1 MTFVLYLCC
10 HEFCESGQLISYVY
24 LDYCRR
30 LTTVRDRVRKTRL
43 SFLCS
48 LFRNNYFPLSVIMR
62 VADYYRNIDRESTT
76 KRIISLS
83 HDCIFVCVIFVTETG
98 ILTNI
103 LYFIF
108 ILCVLYFILG
118 LDKYIDSIGL
128 IFIWKKLFQ
137 CHYACEF
144 IGINRCRSGYNNKT
158 HN

>member
-1 MTFVLYLCC
+1 
-10 HEFCESGQLISYVY
+10 
-24 LDYCRR
+24 
-30 LTTVRDRVRKTRL
+30 
-43 SFLCS
+43 
-48 LFRNNYFPLSVIMR
+48 MR

-128 IFIWKKLFQ
+128 LVI
-137 CHYACEF
+137 
-144 IGINRCRSGYNNKT
+144 
-158 HN
+158 